1 MFYDV
6 VETYYLGNRDHVL
19 KHLHERII
27 FGPFEKCFHEGNLW
41 RGYRALISL
50 IIKKQIFLYFHN
62 HGDQFHNIY
71 INKIDKKKSL
81 DDDGTGV
88 KTEHFLQKGM
98 RYSPSYNPIQKIW
111 DRYHKIAREKLGIK
125 KNQLGEFIFLGQNI
139 VRLKSI

>member
-6 VETYYLGNRDHVL
+6 VGTYYLGNRDHVL

-41 RGYRALISL
+41 RGYRALIPF
-50 IIKKQIFLYFHN
+50 IIKKPIFLYFHN
-62 HGDQFHNIY
+62 RGDRFYNIY
-71 INKIDKKKSL
+71 INKTDKTKNL

-98 RYSPSYNPIQKIW
+98 KCLPGYNPIQQIW
-111 DRYHKIAREKLGIK
+111 DRDKKISRE
-125 KNQLGEFIFLGQNI
+125 NF
-139 VRLKSI
+139 VRKRI